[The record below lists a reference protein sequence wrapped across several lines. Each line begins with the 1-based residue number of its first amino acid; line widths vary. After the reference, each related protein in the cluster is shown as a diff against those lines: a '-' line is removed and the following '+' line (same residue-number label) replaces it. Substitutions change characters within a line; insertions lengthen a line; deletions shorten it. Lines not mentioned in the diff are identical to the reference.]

1 MAYEHHATMLLHRST
16 ASVYACLLSLFATSS
31 ALTVIYSMMKLPPTD
46 FFSLAFNLS
55 FMCMVTFV
63 FTKTLEIIHEFFFSD
78 VFKEKL
84 LMPICKKT
92 TCYPNGVMEN
102 VYVFKQCSATTT
114 ASSSVVSVS
123 ETCANN
129 NECIKT
135 ECPETPKS
143 ECSDQAVSD
152 NKTTCCAFNN
162 NNDEFIKT
170 KCPETP
176 DSERSNAGTEAGV
189 DPVVVVDDE

>member
-1 MAYEHHATMLLHRST
+1 
-16 ASVYACLLSLFATSS
+16 
-31 ALTVIYSMMKLPPTD
+31 
-46 FFSLAFNLS
+46 
-55 FMCMVTFV
+55 
-63 FTKTLEIIHEFFFSD
+63 
-78 VFKEKL
+78 
-84 LMPICKKT
+84 MPIFKKT
-92 TCYPNGVMEN
+92 TCFPNGIMEN

-114 ASSSVVSVS
+114 ASSSVVS
-123 ETCANN
+123 AYNDNNNN

-135 ECPETPKS
+135 KCPETLES
-143 ECSDQAVSD
+143 ECSDQADSVSD

>member
-1 MAYEHHATMLLHRST
+1 MAYEHHATMLIHRST

-92 TCYPNGVMEN
+92 TCFPNGIMEN

-114 ASSSVVSVS
+114 ASSSAVSVS
-123 ETCANN
+123 ETNN

-135 ECPETPKS
+135 KSPETPES
-143 ECSDQAVSD
+143 ECSDQADSD

-176 DSERSNAGTEAGV
+176 DSERSNAGTEAGA
-189 DPVVVVDDE
+189 VVVVGDE